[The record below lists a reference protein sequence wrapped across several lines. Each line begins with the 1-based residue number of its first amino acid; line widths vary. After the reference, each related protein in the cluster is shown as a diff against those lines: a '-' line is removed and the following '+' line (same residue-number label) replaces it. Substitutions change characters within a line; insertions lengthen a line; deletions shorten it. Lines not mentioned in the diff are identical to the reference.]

1 MKIITYRC
9 SVALPLEQ
17 TTQFTKREVSGTF
30 YLVSNQLALTDEEQI
45 SFTLGL
51 LKSFTQND
59 SVTFFV
65 PDFLKRLLFNW
76 NFEMWK
82 DTELDLELSVAQHK
96 SQTLKRAILE
106 CVHINEPL
114 ESIEF
119 TEIADTLQEARTHP
133 SRKETEPFTSTGQE
147 MKAHSPRRETESFTL
162 ALMGQIRLFWSKI
175 MVFSEPVYL
184 SALIV
189 TCMLIA
195 VMPLSG
201 KTIFPYNTFVV
212 YLQQEQKQVE
222 KYKEYGDSLNKR
234 RLQIAIHEA
243 PAITP
248 PSAATQPSE
257 EFYIYQVQQGDNP
270 TSISKNCY
278 GKYSSELWNKVL
290 KDNPQLNPLGTLK
303 PSEILVKHGQKL
315 KIRNPA
321 NNECKP

>member
-17 TTQFTKREVSGTF
+17 TTQFVVPEVKGTF
-30 YLVSNQLALTDEEQI
+30 YLVSNQLVLTNEEQI
-45 SFTLGL
+45 SLTLGL
-51 LKSFTQND
+51 LKSFTQDD
-59 SVTFFV
+59 SVTFLV
-65 PDFLKRLLFNW
+65 PDSLKKLLLGW

-82 DTELDLELSVAQHK
+82 DTELDPELSVAQHK
-96 SQTLKRAILE
+96 SQALKRAILE

-114 ESIEF
+114 ESIKF
-119 TEIADTLQEARTHP
+119 TEIADTLQETRTHS
-133 SRKETEPFTSTGQE
+133 SRK
-147 MKAHSPRRETESFTL
+147 ETESFTL

-184 SALIV
+184 SALTV

-201 KTIFPYNTFVV
+201 KNTFPYTKFEI

-222 KYKEYGDSLNKR
+222 EYKEHEDSLDKR

-278 GKYSSELWNKVL
+278 GKYSSELWNEVL

-303 PSEILVKHGQKL
+303 PSEILIKHGQKL

-321 NNECKP
+321 NKECKP